1 MYHQPV
7 LLKES
12 IEGLNIKSGGK
23 YVDLTFG
30 GGGHSAEILKSLG
43 KGSLYAFDIDRES
56 EANAIKDKRFN
67 FIRGNFRYIK
77 NFLQFQKVEK
87 IDGALGDLGVSS
99 HHFDAADRGFSFRF
113 NAQLDM
119 RMNQEAELTARDILN
134 TYEREALHRIFAE
147 NGELKNTGKV
157 CQRIIQLREHQ
168 RISTVE
174 ELVTGIEDCIPQKF
188 RNKYLAQLF
197 QAIRIEVNDELGAL
211 KEMIEAVTDML
222 NTGGR
227 FCLITYHSLEDRL
240 VKNYFRAGN
249 FSGEISTDIYGNSR
263 LPYKQISKG
272 VITPSEQEIEQNNR
286 ARSAKLRIAERIIS

>member
-23 YVDLTFG
+23 YLDLTFG
-30 GGGHSAEILKSLG
+30 GGGHSAEILNSLG
-43 KGSLYAFDIDRES
+43 KGSLYAFDVDRDS
-56 EANAIKDKRFN
+56 ETNALKDKRFN
-67 FIRGNFRYIK
+67 FIRGNFRYVK
-77 NFLQFQKVEK
+77 NFLHFHKVDK
-87 IDGALGDLGVSS
+87 IDGAIADLGVSS
-99 HHFDAADRGFSFRF
+99 HHFDEANRGFSFRF

-119 RMNQEAELTARDILN
+119 RMNQDAELTARDILN
-134 TYEREALHRIFAE
+134 TYKREALQRIFSE
-147 NGELKNTGKV
+147 NGELGNTRKV
-157 CQRIIQLREHQ
+157 CDRIIQLRE
-168 RISTVE
+168 RKSISTVD
-174 ELVTGIEDCIPQKF
+174 ELVAGIEDCIPQKF

-211 KEMIEAVTDML
+211 KEMIEAVTDIL
-222 NTGGR
+222 NPGGR

-240 VKNYFRAGN
+240 VKNYFRSGN
-249 FSGEISTDIYGNSR
+249 FRGEISKDIYGNSR

-272 VITPSEQEIEQNNR
+272 VVTPQKHEIEQNNR